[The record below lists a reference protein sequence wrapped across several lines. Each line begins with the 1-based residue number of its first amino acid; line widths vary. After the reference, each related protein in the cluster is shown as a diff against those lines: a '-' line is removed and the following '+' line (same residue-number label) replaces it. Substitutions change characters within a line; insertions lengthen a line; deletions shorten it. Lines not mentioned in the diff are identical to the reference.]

1 MSPSDTGYII
11 EFVPLGKSVKVS
23 AMDPK
28 TLTEVSIIG
37 PASAGRAELQR
48 NVVNKLQY
56 VMRKKDPKTHG
67 GSGSGSG
74 GEGGGSSRGGII
86 V

>member
-1 MSPSDTGYII
+1 MSQSDEGYII

-48 NVVNKLQY
+48 NVMNKLQY
-56 VMRKKDPKTHG
+56 VMNKKGSKSDKG
-67 GSGSGSG
+67 GGDQGSG
-74 GEGGGSSRGGII
+74 EGGSSRGGII